1 MARTRREEMEEARRY
16 EVLAR
21 AIVKESARAE
31 KERRRQEAAR
41 EYLRNRTPEQAAR
54 DAELARL
61 RLARLAAEKEQARQ
75 FHGGSL
81 DSWPVTLK
89 EVGYKSFLY
98 GGFVLTVFSYA
109 DIYRWAHTAGDAA
122 LRLPTWAGP
131 FICACLYVA
140 RRLES
145 QVKTIYADFDTHFP
159 DWKFLL
165 IFMFACPAVAFSGL
179 FLFGA
184 AIDGLAR
191 WSWS

>member
-1 MARTRREEMEEARRY
+1 MASTRREEMEEERRF
-16 EVLAR
+16 EKLAR
-21 AIVKESARAE
+21 AFVKESARAE
-31 KERRRQEAAR
+31 EDRRRQEATR

-54 DAELARL
+54 DAELDRQ

-75 FHGGSL
+75 GHGGSL

-98 GGFVLTVFSYA
+98 GGFVLTLFSYA

-140 RRLES
+140 TRLER
-145 QVKTIYADFDTHFP
+145 QLKTIYADFDTHFS
-159 DWKFLL
+159 DWRSLPIFL
-165 IFMFACPAVAFSGL
+165 FACPAVAFSGL
-179 FLFGA
+179 LLFNA

-191 WSWS
+191 WS